1 MITIQEAGKRMAL
14 SPSAIRY
21 YDRKHLIPDVQRDE
35 HNNRVFQERDLIWI
49 KMVKTLHEINMP
61 INEIRDYVTLA
72 RTGKTTLNE
81 RMVLM
86 TKQQELL
93 LNQMKQAELRY
104 VMASRWINHYVNVM
118 TDTNLDKFP
127 DHVNKDFTETLKEG
141 FSTELEL
148 NSSYN
153 Q

>member
-1 MITIQEAGKRMAL
+1 
-14 SPSAIRY
+14 
-21 YDRKHLIPDVQRDE
+21 
-35 HNNRVFQERDLIWI
+35 
-49 KMVKTLHEINMP
+49 MP